1 VRNEN
6 SFVFQPFDRLFL
18 FFLFFIVFLFFVAF
32 LVFNV
37 PNGDLPIRTGDA
49 FYACQC
55 SVILGV
61 YVRQG
66 VAEDY
71 NFSYISQFTEELSM
85 FICDVT
91 RVLKG
96 LFEVIADYFF
106 CL

>member
-6 SFVFQPFDRLFL
+6 PFIFQPVDCLFL
-18 FFLFFIVFLFFVAF
+18 FFLFFVVFLVF

-91 RVLKG
+91 RVFKG